1 VDALEAALDP
11 LPQVEAAR
19 ASLAAATEKA
29 ALTGDPLEA
38 VLEAMSLLLLAKLS
52 LYRADAQRSN
62 QLAELIR
69 REAGSACLLAY
80 DGRHV
85 AWETELVSRLTTQL
99 ARATDRAV
107 KARLWT
113 IKFRTVSAVA
123 ATVVAMTLIA
133 MGGGYALGFGSGRT
147 DRLHTQ
153 NMLLAAAL
161 RTGAT
166 GTAMWSQL
174 MNDNDVRAAMV
185 GCENTTT
192 RLSGRR
198 ACSLPVWLDPPMPP
212 VVGASR

>member
-1 VDALEAALDP
+1 VDALSAAPDP

-62 QLAELIR
+62 QLLELIR
-69 REAGSACLLAY
+69 REAGGACPLAY

-85 AWETELVSRLTTQL
+85 AWETELISRLTPQL

-113 IKFRTVSAVA
+113 IKFRTLSAVA
-123 ATVVAMTLIA
+123 VAVVAMTLIA

-153 NMLLAAAL
+153 NTLLAAAL

-166 GTAMWSQL
+166 GTAMWNQL

-185 GCENTTT
+185 GCQNTTT